1 MTVVSFYYYL
11 RVVVVMLTP
20 PEGELPEREPVGVSM
35 STVLAISAAATV
47 ILGLFPGVIFD
58 WASTA
63 AGVHL

>member
-1 MTVVSFYYYL
+1 MLMT
-11 RVVVVMLTP
+11 
-20 PEGELPEREPVGVSM
+20 PEGEVTEREPVGASM
-35 STVLAISAAATV
+35 GTVLAISAAATV